1 MKINFPFFKKSRVK
15 TPLTTS
21 ERVDGGWLFHS
32 YDPFTKQTKASFR
45 PDFTEEELLCGKA
58 QR

>member
-1 MKINFPFFKKSRVK
+1 MKINFPLFKKKRAK

-21 ERVDGGWLFHS
+21 ERIDGGWLFRS
-32 YDPFTKQTKASFR
+32 YDPFTKQTKTSFR

-58 QR
+58 R